1 MHTVTHEPTIA
12 ISRAEARRAK
22 RRLDDLLNPA
32 PDDPF
37 DFADCLALGA
47 WRRLAA
53 GERLFTPAMW
63 DLIGSLQVCAD
74 RTAERLAAVPVREL
88 ADPEA
93 DGLFQNMVYEHVT
106 LATGAATYGS
116 DHADAQALLAA
127 AGIIAVLELGA
138 TRFAGKSV
146 LDFIDQPRH

>member
-1 MHTVTHEPTIA
+1 MHTAIHKPTIT
-12 ISRAEARRAK
+12 ITRAAARRAK
-22 RRLDDLLNPA
+22 RRLDDLINPA
-32 PDDPF
+32 PGDPF
-37 DFADCLALGA
+37 DFGDCLALGA

-63 DLIGSLQVCAD
+63 DLIGALQVCGD

-88 ADPEA
+88 TDAEA
-93 DGLFQNMVYEHVT
+93 VGLFQNMMYEHVT

-138 TRFAGKSV
+138 NRFAGKAV
-146 LDFIDQPRH
+146 LDFIDQPRD

>member
-1 MHTVTHEPTIA
+1 MHTAHHELTMT

-22 RRLDDLLNPA
+22 RRLDDLLDPS
-32 PDDPF
+32 PGDPF

-63 DLIGSLQVCAD
+63 DLIGGLQASGD

-88 ADPEA
+88 TDAEA
-93 DGLFQNMVYEHVT
+93 DGLFHNMVYEHVT

-138 TRFAGKSV
+138 TRFAGRSV
-146 LDFIDQPRH
+146 LNFIDQPRD